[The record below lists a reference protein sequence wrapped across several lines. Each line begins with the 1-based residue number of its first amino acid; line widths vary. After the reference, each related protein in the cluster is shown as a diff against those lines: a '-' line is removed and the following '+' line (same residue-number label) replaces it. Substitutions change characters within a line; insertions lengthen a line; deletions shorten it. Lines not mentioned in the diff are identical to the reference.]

1 MNCLANPTQRT
12 GEPEAP
18 ARASVPERFR
28 HLKRNEAALVWR
40 LRFKDERLGLQLW
53 EGPGVFRA
61 GSFARPIYR
70 KKETERVEV
79 CLLKTGVVH
88 LTAALTDTPA
98 IGLATRIIM
107 RNAWQDPEVPARSA
121 TIKPAQALW
130 QNSSR

>member
-61 GSFARPIYR
+61 GARLRDQFTGR
-70 KKETERVEV
+70 KRPKEWKSA
-79 CLLKTGVVH
+79 CSK
-88 LTAALTDTPA
+88 
-98 IGLATRIIM
+98 
-107 RNAWQDPEVPARSA
+107 PEWC
-121 TIKPAQALW
+121 I
-130 QNSSR
+130 